1 MNQKTIILKPNK
13 AVNAILSIDGKP
25 LGGQKNCTL
34 NRTMKPIDITNKIN
48 GDWNT
53 SLAGLKGWS
62 INCTGMFIKDEESF
76 DILEKAFYNGTAV
89 DVKITDDNRT
99 YAGSA
104 LITNFPI
111 NLNYNDTFIYN
122 ITLLGTGEL
131 T

>member
-1 MNQKTIILKPNK
+1 MSQKTMVLKPNK
-13 AVNAILSIDGKP
+13 AVNAILSIDGRP

-48 GDWNT
+48 GDWNK

-62 INCTGMFIKDEESF
+62 VNCTGMFIKDEESF
-76 DILEKAFYNGTAV
+76 DILEKAFYDGTAV
-89 DVKITDDNRT
+89 DVKITDGNRS

-104 LITNFPI
+104 LITNFPV
-111 NLNYNDTFIYN
+111 NLNYNDTFVYN

-131 T
+131 I